1 MYHSDGDVF
10 SDMSSSN
17 FPMIIGDL
25 LSYEMKMTTAETINS
40 LLSDSPY
47 KLENLEKFEKN
58 DFLIDEDSQERISN
72 LKKSLKDNELLVNID
87 NIPMSLISPSG
98 KIKNEMFIYPKTSKE
113 FSSEND
119 KDLEN
124 SKSEEKNNQFKKEI
138 PKRPKKK
145 IKNFLGK
152 KKPPPQVYKKYEISQ
167 NTTKEVGFEALELYK
182 KISKIEETD
191 PKLWEHYD
199 KINSLKKLD
208 QDVVYFMRDFY
219 MLKEISKFGKRL
231 PIFVTKKSNS
241 NQIKNPTVKKKTKK
255 LIDMSPEEQQA
266 LIEIIQNLTR
276 EQVKQIRKYLRN
288 SEKMNPENF
297 KFSLNLVKNTLW
309 NKFVSFLSDCNSKNK
324 ENPLHVPWND
334 PVKLY

>member
-1 MYHSDGDVF
+1 MYHSDGDLF

-47 KLENLEKFEKN
+47 KLENFENFEKN
-58 DFLIDEDSQERISN
+58 DFQIDEDSQERISN
-72 LKKSLKDNELLVNID
+72 LKKCLKENELFVNLD
-87 NIPMSLISPSG
+87 NIPVSLISPSG
-98 KIKNEMFIYPKTSKE
+98 KIKNEVFINPNTLKE
-113 FSSEND
+113 FSSENV

-124 SKSEEKNNQFKKEI
+124 SKSEENNNQFKKEI
-138 PKRPKKK
+138 PKKSTKQIKK
-145 IKNFLGK
+145 FLGK
-152 KKPPPQVYKKYEISQ
+152 KKPPPQVYKKYKISQ
-167 NTTKEVGFEALELYK
+167 NTTKEVGLKALELYK
-182 KISKIEETD
+182 KISKIEQTD
-191 PKLWEHYD
+191 MKLWEHYD
-199 KINSLKKLD
+199 EINRLKALD

-231 PIFVTKKSNS
+231 PIFMTKKTNS
-241 NQIKNPTVKKKTKK
+241 NQIKNPSVKKNTKK

-266 LIEIIQNLTR
+266 LIEIIQNLSR

-297 KFSLNLVKNTLW
+297 EFSLRLVKNTLW
-309 NKFVSFLSDCNSKNK
+309 NKFVLFLSECNSKNK
-324 ENPLHVPWND
+324 EDPLHVPWND
-334 PVKLY
+334 QVKL